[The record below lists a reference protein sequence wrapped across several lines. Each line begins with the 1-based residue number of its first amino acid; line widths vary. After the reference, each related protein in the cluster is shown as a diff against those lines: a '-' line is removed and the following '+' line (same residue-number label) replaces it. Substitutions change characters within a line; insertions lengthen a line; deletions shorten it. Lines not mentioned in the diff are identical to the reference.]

1 MKYNKNEL
9 SFFEDPI
16 FGDLFQPIMKSNS
29 TMMRTD
35 IIENEDS
42 YEFKVDL
49 PGVNKENITLNLEDG
64 YLTISYKEEKTVE
77 DTSKYLR
84 KERYFG
90 SQERSFYVG
99 DIDLD
104 RIEAKFENGVLEVIL
119 PKEKEE
125 KTVKSIE
132 IK

>member
-16 FGDLFQPIMKSNS
+16 FGDLFQPIIKSNS

-49 PGVNKENITLNLEDG
+49 PGVNKENISLNLDDG

-99 DIDLD
+99 DIDLE

-125 KTVKSIE
+125 KSVKSIE

>member
-16 FGDLFQPIMKSNS
+16 FGDLFQPIMKSSS

-104 RIEAKFENGVLEVIL
+104 RIEAKFENGILEVIL

>member
-1 MKYNKNEL
+1 MKYKNEL

-16 FGDLFQPIMKSNS
+16 FGDFFSPLAKTTS

-49 PGVNKENITLNLEDG
+49 PGVNKENISLDLNDG
-64 YLTISYKEEKTVE
+64 YLTIAYKEEKTKE

-99 DIDLD
+99 DIDLN
-104 RIEAKFENGVLEVIL
+104 RIEAKFENGVLEVTL

-125 KTVKSIE
+125 K
-132 IK
+132 

>member
-1 MKYNKNEL
+1 MKYKNEL
-9 SFFEDPI
+9 SFLEDPF
-16 FGDLFQPIMKSNS
+16 FGDLLSPICKATP

-42 YEFKVDL
+42 YEVKVDL
-49 PGVNKENITLNLEDG
+49 PGVNKDNISIDLEDG
-64 YLTISYKEEKTVE
+64 YLTISYKEEKENEE

-99 DIDLD
+99 DIE
-104 RIEAKFENGVLEVIL
+104 IENVDAKFENGVLDIVL
-119 PKEKEE
+119 PKEKDD
-125 KTVKSIE
+125 KVVKKIQ